1 MKDQGSG
8 KIKRYEW
15 TAKKPPPPGS
25 NPSENEAI
33 PDSMLPDR
41 PKGNEKKVPDRS
53 RERKKRGR

>member
-8 KIKRYEW
+8 RIKRYEW

-33 PDSMLPDR
+33 PREMHPQYD
-41 PKGNEKKVPDRS
+41 PKKDPKK
-53 RERKKRGR
+53 KKKGKKKGA